1 MLSRFVRLVIVVM
14 LVASATLW
22 PLSQASAADFPTPQ
36 SAVVAWLKALV
47 SGDRSLFIA
56 VSSTYGK
63 VGDFY
68 HDAGT
73 PLGFYFLQEMIKE
86 SMGDVHPEVYITLL
100 QAMESQLPVLYVADN
115 VAIVELNP
123 FTKDGGWGIIT
134 VREDKDWKVS
144 VLLDYVEVSIYQSF
158 LP

>member
-1 MLSRFVRLVIVVM
+1 M
-14 LVASATLW
+14 
-22 PLSQASAADFPTPQ
+22 
-36 SAVVAWLKALV
+36 
-47 SGDRSLFIA
+47 
-56 VSSTYGK
+56 
-63 VGDFY
+63 
-68 HDAGT
+68 
-73 PLGFYFLQEMIKE
+73 GFYFLQEIINE
-86 SMGDVHPEVYITLL
+86 SMGDVRPEVYITLL